1 MSDDPILI
9 AENKAPSKEVYAM
22 ECALKVTR
30 RETCGG
36 TEIETRCEW
45 SGFAS
50 LPVVDSM
57 LGIMMEVAMP

>member
-1 MSDDPILI
+1 MSEQPILLN
-9 AENKAPSKEVYAM
+9 ENKAPSVELYAM

-57 LGIMMEVAMP
+57 LGIMREVAMP